1 MVMMMLDM
9 KMIMLVG
16 MLVVLIKPLITMVRM
31 MTISTTDD
39 KEPPERKRCG
49 LREHFPRRQ
58 RGRASEQQGRATPVR
73 WF

>member
-1 MVMMMLDM
+1 MAMMMLDM

-16 MLVVLIKPLITMVRM
+16 MLVLLMKPLIMIVRM

-39 KEPPERKRCG
+39 KEPPERKHCG

-58 RGRASEQQGRATPVR
+58 RGRASEQQGLQ
-73 WF
+73 